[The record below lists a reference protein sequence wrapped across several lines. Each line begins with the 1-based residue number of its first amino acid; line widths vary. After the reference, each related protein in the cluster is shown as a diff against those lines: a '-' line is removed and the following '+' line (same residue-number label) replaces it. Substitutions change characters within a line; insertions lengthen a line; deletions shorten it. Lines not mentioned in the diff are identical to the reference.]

1 MTRKLQLTNIQGVG
15 PVQRATIRLPL
26 GVTYNK
32 ICLFTAGNI
41 TAALLSNF
49 VLKINGSERQ
59 RWNTQAQ
66 LQARNS
72 YNNNASD
79 ANVVELDFIERNAKD
94 EAAMTIGAYAATA
107 EAGVQDITLE
117 FDVATYVVTG
127 ASVITGVAEIDV
139 PSRNRLIVRNRFF
152 QRVLA
157 GATEEAIIIPSG
169 MNGELLKRIYVFGTL
184 ALINFVRVRREG
196 ADEFDQLR
204 QVQNEFF
211 QRTYAKV
218 PQAALFVVDFTEHQL
233 QGHMLNTS
241 NIVGPDG
248 KPVSVQNLDIRLS
261 VNGAGTFNIYTES
274 ITSND
279 RP

>member
-139 PSRNRLIVRNRFF
+139 PSTWSR
-152 QRVLA
+152 A
-157 GATEEAIIIPSG
+157 
-169 MNGELLKRIYVFGTL
+169 
-184 ALINFVRVRREG
+184 
-196 ADEFDQLR
+196 
-204 QVQNEFF
+204 
-211 QRTYAKV
+211 
-218 PQAALFVVDFTEHQL
+218 
-233 QGHMLNTS
+233 
-241 NIVGPDG
+241 
-248 KPVSVQNLDIRLS
+248 
-261 VNGAGTFNIYTES
+261 
-274 ITSND
+274 